1 MASDI
6 SPLNPFMKIYGQ
18 STAIYV
24 HKRERIGESWQS
36 FRPIPKADKKNAA
49 MSD

>member
-18 STAIYV
+18 FTAIYV
-24 HKRERIGESWQS
+24 HKRKRIGESLLS
-36 FRPIPKADKKNAA
+36 FHPIPKASKKNAA